1 MARNRCFLLVLARMC
16 DCGAGSV
23 GGSPRGGGALQKSG
37 HFRTPAL
44 IFNKSLTRLN
54 NNFGL
59 AQQQKQQVSPGSTTT
74 TSFDL
79 AQPSLMN
86 R

>member
-1 MARNRCFLLVLARMC
+1 MAQNRYFLLVLVRMSVG
-16 DCGAGSV
+16 DVCGARG
-23 GGSPRGGGALQKSG
+23 GGGALLKSE
-37 HFRTPAL
+37 HFWTPTL